1 MDFFANPVHLILL
14 IVVIVLLFGAN
25 KLGDVGGALGKSIR
39 EFKKEAGRDDDQSV
53 RHAAQVPP
61 ASPTSG
67 YVAPQP
73 PVSGYAAAPTPAT
86 PPAYVPP
93 PQPVAPPLANA
104 GYQPAE
110 PQRRMEYTPTEYRP
124 TPPQTPTA
132 SSNGSA
138 PEYRG
143 S

>member
-39 EFKKEAGRDDDQSV
+39 EFKREASRDDEQST
-53 RHAAQVPP
+53 RRAAQTPP
-61 ASPTSG
+61 ASPTAG
-67 YVAPQP
+67 YTAPQP
-73 PVSGYAAAPTPAT
+73 PVSGYAATPV

-93 PQPVAPPLANA
+93 AQPVAPPANP
-104 GYQPAE
+104 GYQTAE

-124 TPPQTPTA
+124 TPPQAPTA

-143 S
+143 G

>member
-1 MDFFANPVHLILL
+1 MDFFSNPVHLILL

-39 EFKKEAGRDDDQSV
+39 EFKKEAGRDDEATAA
-53 RHAAQVPP
+53 RRAAAQTLPP
-61 ASPTSG
+61 AGPTASYG
-67 YVAPQP
+67 APQP
-73 PVSGYAAAPTPAT
+73 PVTGYAAPQ

-93 PQPVAPPLANA
+93 AQPVPPVAPAV
-104 GYQPAE
+104 QQTVE
-110 PQRRMEYTPTEYRP
+110 PQRRMEYAPTEYRP
-124 TPPQTPTA
+124 NTPPQAPSA
-132 SSNGSA
+132 SGNGSA